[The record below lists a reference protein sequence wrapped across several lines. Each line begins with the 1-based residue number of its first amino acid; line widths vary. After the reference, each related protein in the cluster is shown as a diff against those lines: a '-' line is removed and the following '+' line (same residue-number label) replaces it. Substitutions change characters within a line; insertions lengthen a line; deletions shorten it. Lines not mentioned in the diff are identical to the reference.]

1 MISDTLKGVIF
12 GGLLGLISGWGG
24 LFIQSYIDELQDKGV
39 AKEEIYAETR
49 GIQETLRNSL
59 YNLMESKLD
68 VDYWT
73 YRFKNLTPTD
83 PKEHD
88 QQNLSVEQFENDRNQ
103 FSIIVADLYRVKGKI
118 RSIYRLTDK
127 LKSATNDLFL
137 INELSFKYKKIDEN
151 KKPAMTE
158 LDQWLSEERARV
170 FSNANEQVDDRFK
183 LLIEELENQLLIN

>member
-68 VDYWT
+68 VDY
-73 YRFKNLTPTD
+73 
-83 PKEHD
+83 
-88 QQNLSVEQFENDRNQ
+88 
-103 FSIIVADLYRVKGKI
+103 
-118 RSIYRLTDK
+118 
-127 LKSATNDLFL
+127 
-137 INELSFKYKKIDEN
+137 
-151 KKPAMTE
+151 
-158 LDQWLSEERARV
+158 
-170 FSNANEQVDDRFK
+170 
-183 LLIEELENQLLIN
+183 